1 MISQT
6 TTKGRQPSTMQ
17 RLKTNNMLFP
27 LCCIIL
33 TCAAASELNSTTSLQ
48 HQQRRTQQMLQHL
61 PPAPVTP
68 FRGGLSAARSR
79 NNNNNDSSSRN
90 KYGYVKS
97 NNGDG
102 SVEASSSDYNN
113 NNNNRHQSSSSSS
126 LHRTHNNNIRSFS
139 SSWTPEDFPDPW
151 INPLLCGGAATASQL
166 KLNQQLHPN
175 NNHTNINHP
184 TPTQMKRP
192 LFCDPDQVLDKSTL
206 RTVMMKL
213 REFSQEFASKNFVEG
228 GDFGLWEVDDFNEE
242 EEEQQSGDF
251 EEEQQQQQSDSMD
264 GLDSSEDVHT
274 SDENEGRPDQS
285 THNLRRR
292 RLQQHHASHQDNN
305 PIVNKHRRQLSSSSS
320 NNNKGL
326 SDTDTVEVAIALV
339 QKINLPAILR
349 ADSYF
354 FYSDQDDMVNDAA
367 QYFARYVH
375 DTWNRRVMQEQQT
388 NDSSVTTNIVLI
400 FISVHDRICYIS
412 SGTRIATILPWWRLE
427 HVVQDM
433 KPMLRKGHTGDALEV
448 AIDDMTSLLRAGSP
462 TVKDRMDDFFE
473 RFGVVLAFAFFT
485 FLFATYGEFQDRRKR
500 VILAERRSRMTVV
513 EREKARSMQKEF
525 QTKACPICLETFG
538 GSNNESGKDDI
549 TVDANASTLTKKER
563 ARKKEQ
569 KQKMKRVDSHGIP
582 LKGNDERP
590 IKFLRC
596 GHIFDESCWRSWVD
610 SGHGN
615 SMMCP
620 VCRQDIGRGKRR
632 NRQQDAGDTATSANN
647 DGNHSGQQQSLFLRI
662 MEHAHAATAP
672 ATLLRPINNLHTTNY
687 GSTNYGSTLWSSTR
701 PDYEAGLND
710 SSATSFYSTENTP
723 LI

>member
-1 MISQT
+1 MF
-6 TTKGRQPSTMQ
+6 
-17 RLKTNNMLFP
+17 FP
-27 LCCIIL
+27 LCCIL

-48 HQQRRTQQMLQHL
+48 HQRRTQQMLQHL

-68 FRGGLSAARSR
+68 FRGGLAARSR
-79 NNNNNDSSSRN
+79 NNNDNKDSSSHTKN
-90 KYGYVKS
+90 DHVNS

-113 NNNNRHQSSSSSS
+113 NNNNRHQSSSS
-126 LHRTHNNNIRSFS
+126 LRRTHNNNIRSFS

-151 INPLLCGGAATASQL
+151 INPLQCGGAATASQL

-175 NNHTNINHP
+175 NHTNINP
-184 TPTQMKRP
+184 KQSTQMKRP
-192 LFCDPDQVLDKSTL
+192 LFCDPDQVLDKPTL

-242 EEEQQSGDF
+242 Q
-251 EEEQQQQQSDSMD
+251 EEEQQQSDDIDGLDSSEDLHDDEND
-264 GLDSSEDVHT
+264 GLDSSEDVP

-292 RLQQHHASHQDNN
+292 RLQQHHASNQGNN
-305 PIVNKHRRQLSSSSS
+305 PITNKHSMRHLSSSSN

-375 DTWNRRVMQEQQT
+375 DTWNRRVMQEQT

-433 KPMLRKGHTGDALEV
+433 KPLLRKGHTGDALEV

-500 VILAERRSRMTVV
+500 VVLAERRSRMTVV
-513 EREKARSMQKEF
+513 EKEKARSMQREF

-538 GSNNESGKDDI
+538 GSSSNNESGKDDI
-549 TVDANASTLTKKER
+549 TVDADASTLTKKER

-596 GHIFDESCWRSWVD
+596 GHIFDESCWKMWVD

-701 PDYEAGLND
+701 PDYEEGLND